1 MGVEKP
7 SEQGML
13 DVRVDVGRVVRNNN
27 LRDGEV
33 DDTEVWMMGG
43 KRVSKYDGK
52 KTAKTAEADVASW
65 SGFC

>member
-1 MGVEKP
+1 MGVERL
-7 SEQGML
+7 SEQGIL
-13 DVRVDVGRVVRNNN
+13 DVRVDVGRVVRNDK

-43 KRVSKYDGK
+43 KRVSEYDGK
-52 KTAKTAEADVASW
+52 KTAKTVEADLASS